1 MINKVKNLISWSWEL
16 VYMDKEAEII
26 FINTQIDLIW
36 EIHKKIL
43 NKLQGKIGLMGINL
57 IQVFIEIPH
66 KKNINKQIDKTD
78 SMVNLIDLIITFAII
93 QIIQ

>member
-43 NKLQGKIGLMGINL
+43 NKLQGKIGLMEINL
-57 IQVFIEIPH
+57 IQVFIEIPR
-66 KKNINKQIDKTD
+66 KKIINKQTDKTD

>member
-16 VYMDKEAEII
+16 VYMGKEVEII
-26 FINTQIDLIW
+26 FINTLIDLIW

-43 NKLQGKIGLMGINL
+43 NKLQDKIGLMEINL
-57 IQVFIEIPH
+57 IQVFIEIPR
-66 KKNINKQIDKTD
+66 KKIINKQTDKTD

>member
-16 VYMDKEAEII
+16 VYMGKEVEII

-43 NKLQGKIGLMGINL
+43 NKLQDKIGLMEINL

-66 KKNINKQIDKTD
+66 KKIINKQTDKTD